1 MRQQFRSGR
10 SGAGK
15 FVAQGFADAAVQK
28 LAPALEQ
35 ILISRILNERVLEVI
50 VGIRRRALH

>member
-1 MRQQFRSGR
+1 MRQQFRFGR

-35 ILISRILNERVLEVI
+35 ILISRILYERVLKAI
-50 VGIRRRALH
+50 ARFGR